1 VRTPAGIALAR
12 HFAEMALAINI
23 RTDAVIVDESHVVD
37 TGTGAGADTDAVQ
50 SSLLMM
56 GRVGTDLSSDSAP

>member
-1 VRTPAGIALAR
+1 
-12 HFAEMALAINI
+12 MALAINI

-37 TGTGAGADTDAVQ
+37 TCTGAGAGTDTDAVQ